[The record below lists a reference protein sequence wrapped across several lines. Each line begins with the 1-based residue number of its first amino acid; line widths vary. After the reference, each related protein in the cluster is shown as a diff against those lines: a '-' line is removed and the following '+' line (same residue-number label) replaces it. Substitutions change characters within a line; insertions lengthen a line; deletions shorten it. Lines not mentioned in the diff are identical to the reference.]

1 MELIRGIHNI
11 KPHHQGCVLS
21 IGNFD
26 GVHLG
31 HQQVLNKLCEQA
43 ELLSLPAVVM
53 TFEPQ
58 PMEFFA
64 KQAAPA
70 RLTRL
75 RDKFVQLAKCDIE
88 RLLCVNFNQEFASL
102 SPQDFIKDLL
112 VERLGVKFL
121 VVGDDFCFGKD
132 RKGSFD
138 DLLVAGKE
146 FGFDVVST
154 QSFCMSAATNL
165 LEGTAPVRV
174 SSTEIR
180 QALAHDQLPQ
190 AAQMLGRDYSIN
202 GRVSHGRKLGRTI
215 GFPTANIPLK
225 RNVSPVSG
233 VYVVKVMG
241 ADDKTVIGGVAN
253 IGNRPTVNGIR
264 QQLEVHL
271 FDFKQNLYGKQLE
284 VVLLHKLRDEQKFDT
299 FDLLKKQIELDAQA
313 ARVWLLE
320 HNMFSEPVC

>member
-11 KPHHQGCVLS
+11 KSHHQGCVLS

-31 HQQVLNKLCEQA
+31 HQQVLKKLCEQA
-43 ELLSLPAVVM
+43 KSLSLPAVVM

-75 RDKFVQLAKCDIE
+75 RDKFVQLAKCKIE
-88 RLLCVNFNQEFASL
+88 RLVCVNFNQDFANL
-102 SPQDFIKDLL
+102 SPKDFIRDLL
-112 VERLGVKFL
+112 VKRLGVKYL

-132 RKGSFD
+132 RKGSFS
-138 DLLVAGKE
+138 DLLEAGKE
-146 FGFDVVST
+146 YGFEVVST
-154 QSFCMSAATNL
+154 QSFCVVSNSLANEL
-165 LEGTAPVRV
+165 PVRV

-180 QALAHDQLPQ
+180 QALAQDDLPQ
-190 AAQMLGRDYSIN
+190 AAKMLGRDYSIN

-233 VYVVKVMG
+233 VYVVKVIG
-241 ADDKTVIGGVAN
+241 ADKQSIIGGVAN
-253 IGNRPTVNGIR
+253 IGNRPTINGIR

-284 VVLLHKLRDEQKFDT
+284 VVLLHKLRDEQRFES
-299 FDLLKKQIELDAQA
+299 FDLLKQQIELDAQA

-320 HNMFSEPVC
+320 HHMFSEPVC